1 MAPVLH
7 TIQQRGAGP
16 TATKPCSPW
25 PTRAGQGARPARLR
39 PRGRTRRCAE
49 LVAAVEEAFRGV
61 DLLLCAS
68 SMDPAC
74 RVDDPDEVDRT
85 RPRQARTP
93 FNVTGHPAVSV
104 MCGISRAE
112 GLPLGLQLVAPAF
125 AEATLLRAAAGYERA
140 APWREMSPP
149 L

>member
-1 MAPVLH
+1 
-7 TIQQRGAGP
+7 
-16 TATKPCSPW
+16 
-25 PTRAGQGARPARLR
+25 
-39 PRGRTRRCAE
+39 
-49 LVAAVEEAFRGV
+49 VEEAFREV

-74 RVDDPDEVDRT
+74 RIDDPDEVDRT
-85 RPRQARTP
+85 YGRQARTP
-93 FNVTGHPAVSV
+93 FNVSGHPAVSV

-125 AEATLLRAAAGYERA
+125 AEATLLRAAAAFERA
-140 APWREMSPP
+140 VPWREMAPP